1 MRRGI
6 RLGVDLGDVRI
17 GVARSD
23 ADGLMAVPVT
33 TVPRGP
39 GDHAAIAL
47 LVREWEALEVLVGL
61 PLRMDGT
68 EGPAVGKIREWV
80 HAFRTSHPEVPV
92 RLIDERL
99 STVQATAQLRQ
110 SGRTSRQ
117 SRSIVDQAAAVVIVE
132 SALARER
139 ATGQPAGIEP

>member
-1 MRRGI
+1 MRRGVRI
-6 RLGVDLGDVRI
+6 GIDLGEVRI

-23 ADGLMAVPVT
+23 VDGLMAVPVT
-33 TVPRGP
+33 TVPRGE
-39 GDHAAIAL
+39 GDVAAVAEL
-47 LVREWEALEVLVGL
+47 FSELQALEVLVGL

-80 HAFRTSHPEVPV
+80 HTLRAAHPAIPV

-99 STVQATAQLRQ
+99 STVQATAHLRQ
-110 SGRTSRQ
+110 SGRTARQ

>member
-1 MRRGI
+1 MRRGV
-6 RLGVDLGDVRI
+6 RLGIDLGEVRI

-23 ADGLMAVPVT
+23 IEGLMAVPLT
-33 TVPRGP
+33 TVARGE
-39 GDHAAIAL
+39 GDLAAVAGL
-47 LVREWEALEVLVGL
+47 ASEWQALEVLVGL

-68 EGPAVGKIREWV
+68 EGPAVGKIRAWV
-80 HAFRTSHPEVPV
+80 HALQAGHPELRV

-99 STVQATAQLRQ
+99 STVQATSQLRQ
-110 SGRTSRQ
+110 SGRNSRQ